1 MPRGDRISALRVRWW
16 WLVALALVVAALV
29 VLLRSPTSRA
39 TATAVGTPVEAA
51 RTAVGLAGTTP
62 VQTAVAVAGGIAP
75 DDVADAVEVAAS
87 DAGIVTV
94 VAHGA
99 SPEQAR
105 ALAEAMTRA
114 LAEALIRVDAAGL
127 RAATDPLDDQL
138 RETGTTLLA
147 TPLGDPARAL
157 LEQRYAALTTEIA
170 ERTAAPAPRLLP
182 DGDPVVTA
190 ERSPLAEALLA
201 ALAVLVLAVVATLA
215 ARGLGGE
222 RAARA
227 RRDRTLALARVDGP
241 HAVVHP
247 GDDVPAVL
255 TRLYADVVRGRGP
268 VLVLQLAGPRVRD
281 LGRDLVEA
289 ARITGD
295 VLPLRDLTPEVRLPP
310 PDDRDAPA
318 VHSLRRPRADEDA
331 LARIRE
337 VGVRAALVAVDTRR
351 GPPTRLADAVSVLE
365 GRAVEV
371 RGVVVWRGRFPRPTT
386 PS

>member
-1 MPRGDRISALRVRWW
+1 MPRGGWVAAALA
-16 WLVALALVVAALV
+16 VALLVAALV
-29 VLLRSPTSRA
+29 ALLRSPTVTA
-39 TATAVGTPVEAA
+39 TATAVGTPAGAA
-51 RTAVGLAGTTP
+51 RSAVALAATTP
-62 VQTAVAVAGGIAP
+62 VQVAIAAAGGIGT
-75 DDVADAVEVAAS
+75 DEVADAVEVGAS

-94 VAHGA
+94 VARGR

-105 ALAEAMTRA
+105 ALAGAATGA
-114 LAEALIRVDAAGL
+114 LAEALARVDAAGL
-127 RAATDPLDDQL
+127 RAATAPLDDQL
-138 RETGTTLLA
+138 RDTGTRLLA

-170 ERTAAPAPRLLP
+170 GRTAAPAPRLLP
-182 DGDPVVTA
+182 DGDPVVAT

-201 ALAVLVLAVVATLA
+201 ALAVLLLAAVATLV
-215 ARGLGGE
+215 ARGLRGE

-241 HAVVHP
+241 HAVLHP

-255 TRLYADVVRGRGP
+255 TRLYTDVVRGRGP
-268 VLVLQLAGPRVRD
+268 VLVLQLAGPRARD

-295 VLPLRDLTPEVRLPP
+295 VLPLRDLTPDVRRPP

-318 VHSLRRPRADEDA
+318 VHSLRRPRADDDA

-371 RGVVVWRGRFPRPTT
+371 RGVVVWRGRFPRAT
-386 PS
+386 S

>member
-1 MPRGDRISALRVRWW
+1 MPRRWW
-16 WLVALALVVAALV
+16 VAAAVVPALVAATAV
-29 VLLRSPTSRA
+29 VLLRSPTSVA
-39 TATAVGTPVEAA
+39 TATAVGTPADAA
-51 RTAVGLAGTTP
+51 RTAVALAGTTP
-62 VQTAVAVAGGIAP
+62 VQADVAGAGGIAV
-75 DDVADAVEVAAS
+75 DAVADAVEVGAS

-94 VAHGA
+94 VAHGG

-105 ALAEAMTRA
+105 ALAGAMTTA
-114 LAEALIRVDAAGL
+114 LAAALTRVDAAGL
-127 RAATDPLDDQL
+127 RAAVEPLEDQL
-138 RETGTTLLA
+138 REVGTTLLA
-147 TPLGDPARAL
+147 TPLGDPSRAQ
-157 LEQRYAALTTEIA
+157 LEQRYAALTGEIA
-170 ERTAAPAPRLLP
+170 ERTAAPSPRLLP
-182 DGDPVVTA
+182 DGEPVVTA

-201 ALAVLVLAVVATLA
+201 ALAVLLLAGVALLV

-241 HAVVHP
+241 HAVLHA

-255 TRLYADVVRGRGP
+255 TRLYADVVRGTGP
-268 VLVLQLAGPRVRD
+268 VLVLQLGDPRARD

-295 VLPLRDLTPEVRLPP
+295 VLPLRDLTPDVRPPP

-318 VHSLRRPRADEDA
+318 VHSLRRRRADEDA

-365 GRAVEV
+365 DRAVDV
-371 RGVVVWRGRFPRPTT
+371 RGVVVWRGRFPR
-386 PS
+386 SR